1 MRLTIHLLLIAFLM
15 ALAYAATDSK
25 QVIVSYPKDTPDS
38 VIEHAMSVIKEAVSI
53 SHILYIALAHNFQGG
68 IITHEYK
75 TLIKGFAATAPSK
88 VVNSVK
94 ALGEK
99 YQAIVEDDQVV
110 SVAGGSS

>member
-1 MRLTIHLLLIAFLM
+1 MVV
-15 ALAYAATDSK
+15 AYLDIFVK
-25 QVIVSYPKDTPDS
+25 
-38 VIEHAMSVIKEAVSI
+38 
-53 SHILYIALAHNFQGG
+53 HIDKHQGG

-75 TLIKGFAATAPSK
+75 TLIKGFAATAPTK

-99 YQAIVEDDQVV
+99 YQAIVEDDQVM

>member
-1 MRLTIHLLLIAFLM
+1 MKFTIHLLLIAFLM

-38 VIEHAMSVIKEAVSI
+38 VIEHAMSVIKEA
-53 SHILYIALAHNFQGG
+53 GG

>member
-1 MRLTIHLLLIAFLM
+1 MKFTIHLLLIAFLM

-38 VIEHAMSVIKEAVSI
+38 VIEHAMSVIKEAVSRHRI
-53 SHILYIALAHNFQGG
+53 TYCICSNKIQGG

-75 TLIKGFAATAPSK
+75 TLIKGFAATAPTK

-99 YQAIVEDDQVV
+99 YQAIVEDDQVM

>member
-1 MRLTIHLLLIAFLM
+1 LTR
-15 ALAYAATDSK
+15 AYK
-25 QVIVSYPKDTPDS
+25 
-38 VIEHAMSVIKEAVSI
+38 
-53 SHILYIALAHNFQGG
+53 NQGG

-75 TLIKGFAATAPSK
+75 TLIKGFAATAPTK

-99 YQAIVEDDQVV
+99 YQAIVEDDQVM